1 MTDVCCFAMELTG
14 HTVHWEDMLYNCL
27 DFCVLNRLRPHV
39 YLSVTKEA
47 QDAPLWELLEVL
59 RQEKISF
66 SLLTE
71 PERSRY
77 EAAYPD
83 TAFVRIASD
92 GTACCGKTR
101 LGNLLEDRLAD
112 LWVTAAMDREGI
124 A

>member
-1 MTDVCCFAMELTG
+1 MTDVCCFGIELTG
-14 HTVHWEDMLYNCL
+14 CGEHWEDMLYNCL

-39 YLSVTKEA
+39 YLSVAEEA
-47 QDAPLWELLEVL
+47 QTVALWELLEVL
-59 RQEKISF
+59 RQEAVSF

-71 PERSRY
+71 PERSQY

-101 LGNLLEDRLAD
+101 LGNLVEDRLAD
-112 LWVTAAMDREGI
+112 LWVTAGLE
-124 A
+124 